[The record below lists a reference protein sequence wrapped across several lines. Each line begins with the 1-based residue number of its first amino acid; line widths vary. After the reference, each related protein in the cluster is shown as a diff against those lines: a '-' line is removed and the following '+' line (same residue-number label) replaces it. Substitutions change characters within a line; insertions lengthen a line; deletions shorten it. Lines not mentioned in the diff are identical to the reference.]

1 MPQSLFKASGLTA
14 ENSDKVK
21 EAGSAVA
28 DVKWV
33 NINNDNVVVT
43 HGDAFNA
50 DSFISAVSSTG
61 VSLAKG

>member
-1 MPQSLFKASGLTA
+1 MAQSLFKATGLTA
-14 ENSDKVK
+14 DNSDKVK
-21 EAGSAVA
+21 EAGSGVA

-50 DSFISAVSSTG
+50 DAFISAVKG
-61 VSLAKG
+61 VGIDLAKG

>member
-1 MPQSLFKASGLTA
+1 MPQTLFKATGITA

-43 HGDAFNA
+43 HGEAFDA
-50 DSFISAVSSTG
+50 DGFISAVSGTG
-61 VSLAKG
+61 VSLSK

>member
-1 MPQSLFKASGLTA
+1 MAQSLFKASGLTA
-14 ENSDKVK
+14 DNSDKVK

-43 HGDAFNA
+43 HGDAFDA
-50 DSFISAVSSTG
+50 DAFVSAVSATG
-61 VSLAKG
+61 VSLSK